1 MTAGGSTLKHMGDLK
16 TLSEWVETLSPHY
29 DAAARLIGFKDFN
42 HYMQVCEMLALANA
56 KKPPPSV

>member
-1 MTAGGSTLKHMGDLK
+1 MGDLK

-42 HYMQVCEMLALANA
+42 HYMQVQQMVALAIA